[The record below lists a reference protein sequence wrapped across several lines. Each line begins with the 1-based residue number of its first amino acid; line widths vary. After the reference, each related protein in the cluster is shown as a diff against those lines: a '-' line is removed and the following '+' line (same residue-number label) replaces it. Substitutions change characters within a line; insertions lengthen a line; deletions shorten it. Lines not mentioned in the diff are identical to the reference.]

1 MRSFL
6 VAGNWKM
13 NLGGKDAINVID
25 KIEDGIKVLNE
36 NVNVMVAPPFT
47 AIPLLSDR
55 IKRIELGAQNMFY
68 EEAGAFTGEIS
79 PKFLLDFNVKYV
91 ILGHSERRKY
101 FKEDD
106 DIIVRKAKKAKDLGF
121 KYIVCVGETLEER
134 DKGLAKEVVKR
145 QVSYILDADLVNEYL
160 IFAYEPV
167 WAIGT
172 GKVATPEIAEE
183 MHFFIRDML
192 KGKEIMIIYGGS
204 VDENNVKGLF
214 EMPDIDG
221 ALVGG
226 ASLKPEK
233 FLKIIKTAESL
244 L

>member
-25 KIEDGIKVLNE
+25 KIEDGIKVLNK

-47 AIPLLSDR
+47 AIPLLFDR
-55 IKRIELGAQNMFY
+55 VKRIELGAQNMFY

-106 DIIVRKAKKAKDLGF
+106 DIIVKKAKKANELGF

-134 DKGLAKEVVKR
+134 EKGLAKKVIKR
-145 QVSYILDADLVNEYL
+145 QVSAILDADLINECL

-183 MHFFIRDML
+183 IHLFIRDII
-192 KGKEIMIIYGGS
+192 KEKRIMIIYGGS
-204 VDENNVKGLF
+204 VDDSNVKGLF

-233 FLKIIKTAESL
+233 FLNIIKTAESL

>member
-1 MRSFL
+1 MRRFL

-13 NLGGKDAINVID
+13 NLGGKDALNVV
-25 KIEDGIKVLNE
+25 EELEEGVEVLNE
-36 NVNVMVAPPFT
+36 NVHVMIAPPFT
-47 AIPLLSDR
+47 SIPLVYKRL
-55 IKRIELGAQNMFY
+55 KRIELGAQNIHY
-68 EEAGAFTGEIS
+68 EDKGAFTGEIS
-79 PKFLLDFNVKYV
+79 GKFLLDFNVKFI

-106 DIIVRKAKKAKDLGF
+106 EIVVKKTKKAKELGF
-121 KYIVCVGETLEER
+121 KYIVCVGETIEER
-134 DKGLAKEVVKR
+134 EKGLAKDIVKK
-145 QVSYILDADLVNEYL
+145 QISAILDADLLSKDL

-183 MHFFIRDML
+183 MHNYIREL
-192 KGKEIMIIYGGS
+192 IKEKKIMIIYGGS
-204 VDENNVKGLF
+204 VDDSNVKGLF

-226 ASLKPEK
+226 ASLNPSK

>member
-1 MRSFL
+1 MRRYL
-6 VAGNWKM
+6 IAGNWKM
-13 NLGGKDAINVID
+13 NLGGKDALNCALE
-25 KIEDGIKVLNE
+25 IENGIEGLKDGVE
-36 NVNVMVAPPFT
+36 VMIAPPFT
-47 AIPLLSDR
+47 SIPILSD
-55 IKRIELGAQNMFY
+55 KLKKVKLGAQNMFY
-68 EEAGAFTGEIS
+68 EEKGAYTGEIS
-79 PKFLLDFNVKYV
+79 PIFLLDFNVKYV

-106 DIIVRKAKKAKDLGF
+106 ELIVKKAKKAKETGF
-121 KYIVCVGETLEER
+121 KFIVCVGETIEER
-134 DKGLAKEVVKR
+134 EKGLEKKVVEK
-145 QVSYILDADLVNEYL
+145 QVRAIIEAGIVCENL

-183 MHFFIRDML
+183 MHRFI
-192 KGKEIMIIYGGS
+192 KGFAKENMVIYGGS
-204 VDENNVKGLF
+204 VDDKNAKGLL
-214 EMPDIDG
+214 EMPNIDG

-233 FLKIIKTAESL
+233 FLTIIKTAENL